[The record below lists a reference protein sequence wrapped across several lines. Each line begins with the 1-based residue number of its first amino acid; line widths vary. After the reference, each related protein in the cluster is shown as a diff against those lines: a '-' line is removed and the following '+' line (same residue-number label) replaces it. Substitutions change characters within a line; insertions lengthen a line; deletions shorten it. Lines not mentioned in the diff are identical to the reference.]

1 MSLDFL
7 KEMREPL
14 FLMRGVNPHTVYQ
27 TILDEGHRCVFVEIE
42 GTIYVINSFEL
53 VLGLQTWTDHG
64 FSESWFVS
72 IGKPIEVIPRADLK
86 IRAVDMFAEEVILTE
101 HDAKLMY
108 LTREDFLLSMM
119 EHGENGETSWL
130 HSLFSS
136 IPRGLMIIDLD
147 YAILNSN
154 AEALRMLKIATGD
167 HLLSADELFGREP
180 FRHVLAT
187 QSALL
192 NQLITLP
199 ITQATLL
206 IDFVPLIENHV
217 MNGYALVIQDL
228 PSVENMAMEL
238 GSVKGLNEDLQAIL
252 STIYDEIIVVDA
264 KGTLLRASSHYLSNH
279 WDIPP
284 HQLIGQKI
292 SSINTTNSLLQQ
304 IILKVQ
310 KTKNKISLMQNTEH
324 RPLLSVG
331 NPIITADGKLDRIV
345 IASRDLTEVTQL
357 RKELDFTRK
366 QSESYKKRLEK
377 IQEQSAHLQGTLP
390 VFSSPK
396 MLEIVKEVEQVAQF
410 SSSILLYGES
420 GVGKEVIAN
429 MIHSLSSRRNFPLIK
444 INCASIPENLL
455 ESELFGYVKGAFSG
469 ARTEGKMG
477 LFLKADKGILFL
489 DEISELPY
497 PLQSKLLRAI
507 QEREVYPVGATE
519 PIRFDV
525 QFIFATN
532 HSLVE
537 LVQKG
542 QFREDLYYRISVF
555 PIEIPPLRERS
566 EDIPVLANQILFE
579 FNKTYNRN
587 LRFSGAAIEV
597 LEAYSFPGNVRELQN
612 IVQRIAI
619 KNDGDMIEP
628 QVVEMTIMNNK
639 QLRVQSDGIFFKDI
653 IPLKKALEQV
663 EETLIRKAMEK
674 YGSTTKAAK
683 ALGISQSSVS
693 RKFQRLL

>member
-1 MSLDFL
+1 MVFD
-7 KEMREPL
+7 
-14 FLMRGVNPHTVYQ
+14 Q
-27 TILDEGHRCVFVEIE
+27 TF
-42 GTIYVINSFEL
+42 YVINSFEL
-53 VLGLQTWTDHG
+53 VLELQTWVKNG
-64 FSESWFVS
+64 YSEAWLQGL
-72 IGKPIEVIPRADLK
+72 GKPIEVIPSADLK
-86 IRAVDMFAEEVILTE
+86 IRAVDIFAEEVILT
-101 HDAKLMY
+101 DTGSRLMY
-108 LTREDFLLSMM
+108 LTREDFLLSLMN
-119 EHGENGETSWL
+119 HGENGETGWL

-154 AEALRMLKIATGD
+154 AEALRMLKIEKSDPQINA
-167 HLLSADELFGREP
+167 SQLFGYEP
-180 FRHVLAT
+180 FHHVQVT
-187 QSALL
+187 QSVLL
-192 NQLITLP
+192 NQVITLP

-217 MNGYALVIQDL
+217 MTGYALVIQDL
-228 PSVENMAMEL
+228 PSVESMAMEL
-238 GSVKGLNEDLQAIL
+238 DSVKGLNEDLQAIL

-279 WDIPP
+279 WDLPP
-284 HQLIGQKI
+284 HQLIGEQI
-292 SSINTTNSLLQQ
+292 STIRTTNSLLPQ
-304 IILKVQ
+304 IIVKVQ
-310 KTKNKISLMQNTEH
+310 KTKQKVSLMQNTEKS
-324 RPLLSVG
+324 PLLSVG
-331 NPIITADGKLDRIV
+331 NPILTSDGKLDRIV
-345 IASRDLTEVTQL
+345 IASRDLTEVAQL
-357 RKELDFTRK
+357 QKELDYTRK
-366 QSESYKKRLEK
+366 QSETYKKRLEEINEK
-377 IQEQSAHLQGTLP
+377 SFRHHGTLP

-396 MLEIVKEVEQVAQF
+396 MLEIIKEVEQVAQF
-410 SSSILLYGES
+410 SSSILLHGES

-429 MIHSLSSRRNFPLIK
+429 MIHSLSQRRINPFIK

-477 LFLKADKGILFL
+477 LFVKADKGMLFL
-489 DEISELPY
+489 DEISELSLS
-497 PLQSKLLRAI
+497 LQSKLLRAI

-519 PIRFDV
+519 PIHFDV
-525 QFIFATN
+525 QFVFATN
-532 HSLVE
+532 HSLNE

-542 QFREDLYYRISVF
+542 RFREDLYYRINVF
-555 PIEIPPLRERS
+555 PIEIPPLRERI
-566 EDIPVLANQILFE
+566 EDISVLSNQILFE

-619 KNDGDMIEP
+619 KNDGDIIEP
-628 QVVEMTIMNNK
+628 QVVERTIMNNK
-639 QLRVQSDGIFFKDI
+639 QVQVQSDGVFFKDI
-653 IPLKKALEQV
+653 IPLKKAIEQV

-674 YGSTTKAAK
+674 YGSTIKAAK